1 MRLVIDNITEQRS
14 RHRAAATNNS
24 LAFFCPSSL
33 SSSFPSSSSSSS
45 RPPRFS
51 AAGTRRRSFFKV
63 KNGTKWSSSSSSA
76 SSLSSSLSFP
86 IISIRSISSL
96 ARFSA
101 ISNVTFNR
109 SNVVSNLAM
118 SSFRFFFFALSLSS
132 TTTAHRRY
140 HPGCFCTFKIFF
152 AVVVV
157 VVVRLTRLTEESVD
171 FMYLCGN
178 IVFNNNEEAA
188 SAAVLLPPFTIINFS
203 FTLGCF
209 KRNRNRRTAF
219 VAFVNDFGF
228 SSSEKQVLLLF
239 SSFTSPSSSEDA
251 KVDVFNAL
259 TEIRFVFFLESSF
272 LLQRRRDKEDFDAAT
287 RMRSKNIKERGFSPL
302 GMVVVVVVV
311 IIAFD

>member
-1 MRLVIDNITEQRS
+1 MGCFDHHHRDFTILGLFSIMRLVIDNITEQRS

-24 LAFFCPSSL
+24 LVFFCRSSL
-33 SSSFPSSSSSSS
+33 SSSSS
-45 RPPRFS
+45 
-51 AAGTRRRSFFKV
+51 GRRRSFFKV
-63 KNGTKWSSSSSSA
+63 KNGTKASSSSSA

-86 IISIRSISSL
+86 ISIIRSISSL

-101 ISNVTFNR
+101 ISNVNFNR

-140 HPGCFCTFKIFF
+140 HPGCFCTFKLFF
-152 AVVVV
+152 AVVV

-219 VAFVNDFGF
+219 VAFVNDFDF
-228 SSSEKQVLLLF
+228 SSSEK
-239 SSFTSPSSSEDA
+239 
-251 KVDVFNAL
+251 
-259 TEIRFVFFLESSF
+259 
-272 LLQRRRDKEDFDAAT
+272 
-287 RMRSKNIKERGFSPL
+287 
-302 GMVVVVVVV
+302 
-311 IIAFD
+311 

>member
-24 LAFFCPSSL
+24 LVFFCRSSL
-33 SSSFPSSSSSSS
+33 SSSSS
-45 RPPRFS
+45 
-51 AAGTRRRSFFKV
+51 GRRRSFFKV

-76 SSLSSSLSFP
+76 SCLSSSLSFP
-86 IISIRSISSL
+86 ISIIRSISSL

-140 HPGCFCTFKIFF
+140 HPGCFCTFKLFF
-152 AVVVV
+152 AVVV

-219 VAFVNDFGF
+219 VAFVNDFDF
-228 SSSEKQVLLLF
+228 SSSEK
-239 SSFTSPSSSEDA
+239 
-251 KVDVFNAL
+251 
-259 TEIRFVFFLESSF
+259 
-272 LLQRRRDKEDFDAAT
+272 
-287 RMRSKNIKERGFSPL
+287 
-302 GMVVVVVVV
+302 
-311 IIAFD
+311 

>member
-24 LAFFCPSSL
+24 LVFFCRSSL
-33 SSSFPSSSSSSS
+33 SSSSS
-45 RPPRFS
+45 
-51 AAGTRRRSFFKV
+51 GRRRSFFKV
-63 KNGTKWSSSSSSA
+63 KNGTKASSSSSA

-86 IISIRSISSL
+86 ISIIRSISSL

-101 ISNVTFNR
+101 ISNVNFNR

-140 HPGCFCTFKIFF
+140 HPGCFCTFKLFF
-152 AVVVV
+152 AVVV

-188 SAAVLLPPFTIINFS
+188 SAAVLLPPFTIIINFS

-219 VAFVNDFGF
+219 VAFVNDFDF
-228 SSSEKQVLLLF
+228 SSSEK
-239 SSFTSPSSSEDA
+239 
-251 KVDVFNAL
+251 
-259 TEIRFVFFLESSF
+259 
-272 LLQRRRDKEDFDAAT
+272 
-287 RMRSKNIKERGFSPL
+287 
-302 GMVVVVVVV
+302 
-311 IIAFD
+311 

>member
-24 LAFFCPSSL
+24 LVFFCRSSL
-33 SSSFPSSSSSSS
+33 SSSSS
-45 RPPRFS
+45 
-51 AAGTRRRSFFKV
+51 GRRRSFFKV
-63 KNGTKWSSSSSSA
+63 KNGTKASSSSSA

-86 IISIRSISSL
+86 ISIIRSISSL

-101 ISNVTFNR
+101 ISNVNFNR

-132 TTTAHRRY
+132 TTAHRRY

-152 AVVVV
+152 AVVV

-188 SAAVLLPPFTIINFS
+188 SAAVHLPPFTIINFS

-219 VAFVNDFGF
+219 VAFVNDFDF
-228 SSSEKQVLLLF
+228 SSSEK
-239 SSFTSPSSSEDA
+239 
-251 KVDVFNAL
+251 
-259 TEIRFVFFLESSF
+259 
-272 LLQRRRDKEDFDAAT
+272 
-287 RMRSKNIKERGFSPL
+287 
-302 GMVVVVVVV
+302 
-311 IIAFD
+311 

>member
-24 LAFFCPSSL
+24 LVFFCRSSL
-33 SSSFPSSSSSSS
+33 SSSFPSSSSSSSS

-63 KNGTKWSSSSSSA
+63 KNGTKASSSSSA

-86 IISIRSISSL
+86 ISIIRSISSL

-101 ISNVTFNR
+101 ISNVNFNR

-157 VVVRLTRLTEESVD
+157 VVRLTRLTEESVD

-188 SAAVLLPPFTIINFS
+188 SAAVHLPPFTIINFS

-209 KRNRNRRTAF
+209 KRNRNRRIAF
-219 VAFVNDFGF
+219 VAFVNDFDF
-228 SSSEKQVLLLF
+228 SSSEK
-239 SSFTSPSSSEDA
+239 
-251 KVDVFNAL
+251 
-259 TEIRFVFFLESSF
+259 
-272 LLQRRRDKEDFDAAT
+272 
-287 RMRSKNIKERGFSPL
+287 
-302 GMVVVVVVV
+302 
-311 IIAFD
+311 

>member
-24 LAFFCPSSL
+24 LVFFCRSSL
-33 SSSFPSSSSSSS
+33 SSSSS
-45 RPPRFS
+45 
-51 AAGTRRRSFFKV
+51 GRRRSFFKV

-86 IISIRSISSL
+86 ISIIRSISSL

-101 ISNVTFNR
+101 ISNVNFNR

-140 HPGCFCTFKIFF
+140 HPGCFCTFKLFF
-152 AVVVV
+152 AVVV

-188 SAAVLLPPFTIINFS
+188 SAAVLLPSFTTIINFS

-219 VAFVNDFGF
+219 VAFVNDFDF
-228 SSSEKQVLLLF
+228 SSSEK
-239 SSFTSPSSSEDA
+239 
-251 KVDVFNAL
+251 
-259 TEIRFVFFLESSF
+259 
-272 LLQRRRDKEDFDAAT
+272 
-287 RMRSKNIKERGFSPL
+287 
-302 GMVVVVVVV
+302 
-311 IIAFD
+311 

>member
-24 LAFFCPSSL
+24 LVFFCPSSL

-45 RPPRFS
+45 SSSRPPRFL

-63 KNGTKWSSSSSSA
+63 KNGTKWSSSSSSS

-86 IISIRSISSL
+86 ISIIRSISSL

-157 VVVRLTRLTEESVD
+157 VVRLTRLTEESVD

-188 SAAVLLPPFTIINFS
+188 SAAVLLPSFTTIINFS

-219 VAFVNDFGF
+219 VAFVNDFDF
-228 SSSEKQVLLLF
+228 SSSEK
-239 SSFTSPSSSEDA
+239 
-251 KVDVFNAL
+251 
-259 TEIRFVFFLESSF
+259 
-272 LLQRRRDKEDFDAAT
+272 
-287 RMRSKNIKERGFSPL
+287 
-302 GMVVVVVVV
+302 
-311 IIAFD
+311 

>member
-24 LAFFCPSSL
+24 LVFFCRSSL
-33 SSSFPSSSSSSS
+33 SSSSSSSFPSSSS
-45 RPPRFS
+45 
-51 AAGTRRRSFFKV
+51 GRRRSFFKV
-63 KNGTKWSSSSSSA
+63 KNGTKASSSSSA

-86 IISIRSISSL
+86 ISIIRSISSL

-101 ISNVTFNR
+101 ISNVNFNR

-140 HPGCFCTFKIFF
+140 HPGCFCTFKLFF
-152 AVVVV
+152 AVVV

-188 SAAVLLPPFTIINFS
+188 SAAVLLPSFTTIINFS

-219 VAFVNDFGF
+219 VAFVNDFDF
-228 SSSEKQVLLLF
+228 SSSEK
-239 SSFTSPSSSEDA
+239 
-251 KVDVFNAL
+251 
-259 TEIRFVFFLESSF
+259 
-272 LLQRRRDKEDFDAAT
+272 
-287 RMRSKNIKERGFSPL
+287 
-302 GMVVVVVVV
+302 
-311 IIAFD
+311 

>member
-1 MRLVIDNITEQRS
+1 MGCFDHHRRDFTILGLFSIMRLVIDNITEQRS

-24 LAFFCPSSL
+24 LVFFCRSSL
-33 SSSFPSSSSSSS
+33 SSSSS
-45 RPPRFS
+45 
-51 AAGTRRRSFFKV
+51 GRRRSFFKV

-86 IISIRSISSL
+86 ISIIRSISSL

-140 HPGCFCTFKIFF
+140 HPGCFCTFKLFF
-152 AVVVV
+152 AVVV

-219 VAFVNDFGF
+219 VAFVNDFDF
-228 SSSEKQVLLLF
+228 SSSEK
-239 SSFTSPSSSEDA
+239 
-251 KVDVFNAL
+251 
-259 TEIRFVFFLESSF
+259 
-272 LLQRRRDKEDFDAAT
+272 
-287 RMRSKNIKERGFSPL
+287 
-302 GMVVVVVVV
+302 
-311 IIAFD
+311 

>member
-14 RHRAAATNNS
+14 RHRAAATNS
-24 LAFFCPSSL
+24 LVFFCRSSL
-33 SSSFPSSSSSSS
+33 SSSSSSSSFPSSSS
-45 RPPRFS
+45 
-51 AAGTRRRSFFKV
+51 GRRRSFFKV
-63 KNGTKWSSSSSSA
+63 KNGTKASSSSSA

-86 IISIRSISSL
+86 ISIIRSISSL

-101 ISNVTFNR
+101 ISNVNFNR

-132 TTTAHRRY
+132 TTAHRRY
-140 HPGCFCTFKIFF
+140 HPGCFCTFKLFF
-152 AVVVV
+152 AVVV

-188 SAAVLLPPFTIINFS
+188 SAAVLLPSFTTIINFS

-228 SSSEKQVLLLF
+228 SSSEK
-239 SSFTSPSSSEDA
+239 
-251 KVDVFNAL
+251 
-259 TEIRFVFFLESSF
+259 
-272 LLQRRRDKEDFDAAT
+272 
-287 RMRSKNIKERGFSPL
+287 
-302 GMVVVVVVV
+302 
-311 IIAFD
+311 